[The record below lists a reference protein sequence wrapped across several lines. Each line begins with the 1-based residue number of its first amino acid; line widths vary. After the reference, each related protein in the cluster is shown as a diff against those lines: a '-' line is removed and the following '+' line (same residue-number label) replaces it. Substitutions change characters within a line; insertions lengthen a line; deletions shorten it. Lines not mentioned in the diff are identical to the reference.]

1 MFFSF
6 CFFSPC
12 VSVTSLT
19 ASLSLPSESL
29 LLLLFNVYIFEF
41 FGNRHYSVCVCFL
54 IFLSLFCSLILFINN
69 NILFMLLLL
78 LFLLQGVV
86 FHTLSICLFL
96 LRDQMVDSYKTFAL
110 VLVSVYFRYVQRSF
124 QLFLRSEKFL
134 KPLILLPVLLLF
146 VCVLDWVGLR

>member
-1 MFFSF
+1 
-6 CFFSPC
+6 
-12 VSVTSLT
+12 
-19 ASLSLPSESL
+19 
-29 LLLLFNVYIFEF
+29 
-41 FGNRHYSVCVCFL
+41 
-54 IFLSLFCSLILFINN
+54 
-69 NILFMLLLL
+69 MLLLL

-134 KPLILLPVLLLF
+134 KPLILLPVFLLF
-146 VCVLDWVGLR
+146 VCVCVFSIGLDFGRKNLFVNIACFFSRMNVCVCMCVFLCVCV